1 MYSPKSKYDEVDSMT
16 EYSIGVDLGGTNLR
30 AAAISRDGKML
41 NKTVGS
47 TPVGSGR
54 NAVISD
60 MVVSIEKLQ
69 ASLSGQKLVGIGVG
83 VPGFILMDKGIVV
96 GAPNLPEFDNYPVRD
111 EIEKRLGAKV
121 ILENDA
127 NAAALGE
134 KWMGAGRDVA
144 DLILLTLGTGIGG
157 GIISNGNVLRGYL
170 GMAGEIGHTTISPNG
185 YPCGCGNT
193 GCVEKYASAT
203 AVSAMARLMNLGHD
217 LTSEGVYHLAKGG
230 NERAKAI
237 FETVG
242 VSLGTLLASLVNTFN
257 FPLCLLGG
265 GMTAAWEL
273 FEPTMLAEVSRRSFI
288 YRKAPPRIEKA
299 ALGGDAGLYG
309 AAYLPYAVS

>member
-1 MYSPKSKYDEVDSMT
+1 MT

-134 KWMGAGRDVA
+134 KWMGAGRDVN

-203 AVSAMARLMNLGHD
+203 AVSAMARLMNLGHE
-217 LTSEGVYHLAKGG
+217 LSSEGVYHLAKGG
-230 NERAKAI
+230 NERAQAI

-242 VSLGTLLASLVNTFN
+242 KSLGTLLAMLINTFN
-257 FPLCLLGG
+257 FPLYLLGG

-288 YRKAPPRIEKA
+288 YRKAPPRIERA
-299 ALGGDAGLYG
+299 SLGGDAGLYG